1 VGVPTLLLLLAGSVP
16 RALAQQCLGRPVEA
30 GEQAIAARLD
40 LDELSIVSA
49 EYSGAAEA
57 VAWSAIAGAAA
68 DELIPPGDFALALGG
83 GSAWTSLHR
92 AICCGEWPFS
102 GSRSAITPPAR
113 TSSTVRCGSRP
124 ASPSEVRGGTRTTG
138 EFFSLDER
146 LKEAARW
153 EGLTP
158 APDHGGEVSPV
169 NHLPQRVY

>member
-83 GSAWTSLHR
+83 GSAWTGLHR
-92 AICCGEWPFS
+92 AICPAGSFWTS
-102 GSRSAITPPAR
+102 AQGSRRRTHAHLGVGLGRRLGEAAPGRRLPLSPRGVASEPPA
-113 TSSTVRCGSRP
+113 P
-124 ASPSEVRGGTRTTG
+124 ARILTR
-138 EFFSLDER
+138 
-146 LKEAARW
+146 
-153 EGLTP
+153 
-158 APDHGGEVSPV
+158 
-169 NHLPQRVY
+169 